1 MSEPQLRGRASVEQ
15 RLVVAAAEMIAEVG
29 PRASTVRE
37 VARRAGVN
45 HGLVHHYFGGKEGL
59 LRAAM
64 THLVHEHERF
74 ATDQAQGRPTPAPLA
89 LLQDQTYLRAVVRC
103 VLDGEMDLAVTELT
117 EGVSMPRRALEHAEE
132 KLGSPADVRLRAR
145 VATAMAL
152 EMGWAALEPFIAA
165 VTGTKA
171 SELAELRREA
181 IAIRNAVVR
190 GDAEVTAG

>member
-1 MSEPQLRGRASVEQ
+1 MSEPQPRGRASVEQ

-29 PRASTVRE
+29 PRASTVRA

-132 KLGSPADVRLRAR
+132 KLGTPADVRLRAR

-152 EMGWAALEPFIAA
+152 
-165 VTGTKA
+165 
-171 SELAELRREA
+171 
-181 IAIRNAVVR
+181 
-190 GDAEVTAG
+190 

>member
-1 MSEPQLRGRASVEQ
+1 
-15 RLVVAAAEMIAEVG
+15 
-29 PRASTVRE
+29 
-37 VARRAGVN
+37 
-45 HGLVHHYFGGKEGL
+45 
-59 LRAAM
+59 M

-132 KLGSPADVRLRAR
+132 KLGTPADVRLRAR

-165 VTGTKA
+165 VTGTPA
-171 SELAELRREA
+171 SGMEELRREA
-181 IAIRNAVVR
+181 IAIRNTVVR
-190 GDAEVTAG
+190 AVPA

>member
-1 MSEPQLRGRASVEQ
+1 
-15 RLVVAAAEMIAEVG
+15 
-29 PRASTVRE
+29 
-37 VARRAGVN
+37 
-45 HGLVHHYFGGKEGL
+45 
-59 LRAAM
+59 
-64 THLVHEHERF
+64 
-74 ATDQAQGRPTPAPLA
+74 
-89 LLQDQTYLRAVVRC
+89 
-103 VLDGEMDLAVTELT
+103 MDLAVTELT